1 MGVYI
6 TYKQLTEKPGTPV
19 PECNSK
25 KRGER
30 LKISQTNGIPIYK
43 QIADAFRTDILAG
56 IYKQGEY
63 LPSIRELARDL
74 RISVITTMKAYEQLE
89 AEGLVTASQG
99 KGFYV
104 NAQDSEMLK
113 EQHLRKVEDS
123 LTSAIE
129 AAKIAGM
136 NDEELIE
143 MLRTLLSMSIM

>member
-1 MGVYI
+1 M
-6 TYKQLTEKPGTPV
+6 
-19 PECNSK
+19 
-25 KRGER
+25 
-30 LKISQTNGIPIYK
+30 KISQTSGIPIYK
-43 QIADAFRTDILAG
+43 QIADAFRTEILAG
-56 IYKQGEY
+56 KYKQGEY
-63 LPSIRELARDL
+63 LPSIRELAKDL

-123 LTSAIE
+123 LIAAID

-136 NDEELIE
+136 SNAEL
-143 MLRTLLSMSIM
+143 LATLKALMSIET

>member
-1 MGVYI
+1 M
-6 TYKQLTEKPGTPV
+6 
-19 PECNSK
+19 
-25 KRGER
+25 
-30 LKISQTNGIPIYK
+30 KISQTNGIPIYK

-56 IYKQGEY
+56 KYKQGEF

-104 NAQDSEMLK
+104 NAQDSEMLR

-123 LTSAIE
+123 LVSAIE

-136 NDEELIE
+136 SNEELL
-143 MLRTLLSMSIM
+143 MTLRTLLSIEV

>member
-1 MGVYI
+1 M
-6 TYKQLTEKPGTPV
+6 QPQ
-19 PECNSK
+19 
-25 KRGER
+25 KRGEL

-56 IYKQGEY
+56 KYKQGEY

-136 NDEELIE
+136 SDEELIE
-143 MLRTLLSMSIM
+143 MLRTLLTMSI